1 MSTVTSPSQAGG
13 RRAVAIWLF
22 AVAALVFL
30 MIVVGGITRLTESGL
45 SMVEWHP
52 VTGWLPPLSDAA
64 WQAEFDKYKDFPEYQ
79 KVNRGMTLSEFQTI
93 YAWEYGH
100 RLLGRII
107 GLAFFVP
114 MVFFMLTGRIRG
126 RETLWF
132 LFLLIAGGSQGAL
145 GWYMVQSGLVDDPDV
160 SQYRL
165 AAHLGLAFL
174 IFGLLWLTALKVRNE
189 DRPSQEASGNLL
201 TPAVVVSALVFL
213 QIVIGAFVAGT
224 NAGFTINTW
233 PSMDGDIIPPG
244 LFDMQPWWLS
254 AFEDVVT
261 IQFLHRITAY
271 LIVVAAIWQFM
282 RFRRAGARRDGIMV
296 LHLVALQVVLG
307 IATLLAVVPVWLG
320 ALHQAT
326 AVAVW
331 AASLS
336 ALRTAWLAGAEKR

>member
-1 MSTVTSPSQAGG
+1 M
-13 RRAVAIWLF
+13 
-22 AVAALVFL
+22 
-30 MIVVGGITRLTESGL
+30 
-45 SMVEWHP
+45 
-52 VTGWLPPLSDAA
+52 
-64 WQAEFDKYKDFPEYQ
+64 
-79 KVNRGMTLSEFQTI
+79 
-93 YAWEYGH
+93 
-100 RLLGRII
+100 
-107 GLAFFVP
+107 
-114 MVFFMLTGRIRG
+114 
-126 RETLWF
+126 
-132 LFLLIAGGSQGAL
+132 
-145 GWYMVQSGLVDDPDV
+145 
-160 SQYRL
+160 
-165 AAHLGLAFL
+165 
-174 IFGLLWLTALKVRNE
+174 
-189 DRPSQEASGNLL
+189 
-201 TPAVVVSALVFL
+201 SALVFL

-271 LIVVAAIWQFM
+271 LIVIAAIWQFI
-282 RFRRAGARRDGIMV
+282 RFRRAGVRRDGIMV

-336 ALRTAWLAGAEKR
+336 ALRTAWRARS